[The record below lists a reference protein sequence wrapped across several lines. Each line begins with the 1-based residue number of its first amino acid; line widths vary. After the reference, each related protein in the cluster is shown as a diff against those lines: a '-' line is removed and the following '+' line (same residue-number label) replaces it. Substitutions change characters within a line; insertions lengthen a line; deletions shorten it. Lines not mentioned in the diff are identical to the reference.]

1 MRRTTRGFTLL
12 EVVIS
17 LGILLVGMLGLMQFQ
32 LMGFGANQSARAQTR
47 ATQLALELRAGLE
60 QIPYSDSA
68 LSVNGSW
75 GSTAPPLQ
83 GGGDPFGSLL
93 GADSTALG
101 LAHTWNDAS
110 PIPGVTLDSALEQ
123 DPSNPGHA
131 LYARRWTVW
140 GYSELSSMN
149 AGSLIIAI
157 SVIYRDRG
165 SPMPREV
172 VVYMQRVNPAA
183 VFSNIRISS

>member
-1 MRRTTRGFTLL
+1 MHRRARGFTLL

-47 ATQLALELRAGLE
+47 AMQLALELRAGLE
-60 QIPYSDSA
+60 QLQYTGQYTDPA
-68 LSVNGSW
+68 LTVTGSW
-75 GSTAPPLQ
+75 GRSAPS
-83 GGGDPFGSLL
+83 PFGSLL
-93 GADSTALG
+93 GADSSALG
-101 LAHTWNDAS
+101 LAHNWNDS
-110 PIPGVTLDSALEQ
+110 TPIPGVTLDSALEQ
-123 DPSNPGHA
+123 DPSSPGHA

-140 GYSELSSMN
+140 GYTEMSSMN

-157 SVIYRDRG
+157 SVLYRDRG
-165 SPMPREV
+165 SPMQREV
-172 VVYMQRVNPAA
+172 LVYTQRANPAA

>member
-1 MRRTTRGFTLL
+1 MRRTARGFTLL
-12 EVVIS
+12 EVVVS
-17 LGILLVGMLGLMQFQ
+17 LGLLLVGMLGLMQFQ

-47 ATQLALELRAGLE
+47 AMQLALELRAGLE
-60 QIPYSDSA
+60 QLPYADSA
-68 LSVNGSW
+68 LGINGTW
-75 GSTAPPLQ
+75 GTTAPS
-83 GGGDPFGSLL
+83 PFGSLL

-165 SPMPREV
+165 SPIPREV
-172 VVYMQRVNPAA
+172 VVYTQRVNPAA